1 MVVPGAWHE
10 PHGQAGVVPGW
21 EKTKVTY
28 TLVLFPPNSREA
40 SSGRFI
46 FALFTLNQNMV
57 GGVALGGETPKKP
70 NTQTLLGSLGVFH
83 LTVKRKYGG
92 WGGVGRGGCQGSP
105 LLLSQVLN

>member
-1 MVVPGAWHE
+1 MGEDEGNLHSGPVSSKLQR
-10 PHGQAGVVPGW
+10 GQFWTVYLCIIYFKPKYGG
-21 EKTKVTY
+21 
-28 TLVLFPPNSREA
+28 
-40 SSGRFI
+40 
-46 FALFTLNQNMV
+46 